1 MRIKDTLMDSRAG
14 RSMLAT
20 FGLAKEEQAK
30 SFFSYKI
37 GNRSKKK
44 KGDYY
49 LYFKKDN
56 VSPRVVNNFAFN
68 EMVDY
73 GAEYGLDF
81 LKFQLEQS
89 NNKETFLK
97 YLQVAIPNRKN
108 NYSKDKHERLDFCLA
123 WVNEQLSK
131 ISSIQK
137 EKNQQTQIALINNI
151 QIQNEANNFTSE
163 ESGASFHKEME
174 ALKTELKNLYANNAQ
189 LNSTTN
195 NPELDSIIERLER
208 VDNAIGLFEFGQIT
222 NFTTNELRQFAFL
235 LLALQSY
242 QLNNN
247 AKSQNFFTQL
257 SKVDI
262 TRLFKLNFKYYNDKV
277 ESPPYLTPFAHF
289 NLTPL
294 HHSKLTP
301 LRHFNLTPFH
311 RSKLTP

>member
-1 MRIKDTLMDSRAG
+1 MNIRAG
-14 RSMLAT
+14 RSALGA
-20 FGLAKEEQAK
+20 FGLAVDKNAK
-30 SFFSYKI
+30 SYFVYKI
-37 GNRSKKK
+37 GNRSEKED
-44 KGDYY
+44 GDYY

-56 VSPRVVNNFAFN
+56 VSPKVVNNFAFN

-73 GAEYGLDF
+73 GAEYGICF
-81 LKFQLEQS
+81 LQFQVKHSQD
-89 NNKETFLK
+89 KEAFLK
-97 YLQVAIPNRKN
+97 YLKTAIPHRKN
-108 NYSKDKHERLDFCLA
+108 KYQKEYHEVLDYCLV

-131 ISSIQK
+131 ISGIQK

-163 ESGASFHKEME
+163 ESGASIHKEME

-195 NPELDSIIERLER
+195 NPELESIIERLER

-222 NFTTNELRQFAFL
+222 TFTTNELRQFAFL

-247 AKSQNFFTQL
+247 PKSQNFFTQL

-262 TRLFKLNFKYYNDKV
+262 TRLFKLNFKYYNDKALKTV
-277 ESPPYLTPFAHF
+277 EKDVNKFDEEFKKLDLSKVHKDLKKLLNVF
-289 NLTPL
+289 NTEYI
-294 HHSKLTP
+294 S
-301 LRHFNLTPFH
+301 FME
-311 RSKLTP
+311 